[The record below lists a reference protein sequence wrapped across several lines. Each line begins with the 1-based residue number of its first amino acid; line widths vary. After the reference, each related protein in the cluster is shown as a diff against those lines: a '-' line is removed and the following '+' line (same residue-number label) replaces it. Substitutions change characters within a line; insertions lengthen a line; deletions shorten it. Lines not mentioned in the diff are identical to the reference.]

1 MNIEGVEII
10 GGRPDQPLPFSPAV
24 RVGQWL
30 FVSGQASTDEHGQ
43 IVVGSFAEEFQ
54 RSMGNLS
61 QVLTAAN
68 ASLESVVQVRAYV
81 GRKEDLAE
89 YNRLYREWFK
99 APYPARTTLI
109 GCLSDVLKFEI
120 DAMAFVSK

>member
-1 MNIEGVEII
+1 
-10 GGRPDQPLPFSPAV
+10 
-24 RVGQWL
+24 
-30 FVSGQASTDEHGQ
+30 
-43 IVVGSFAEEFQ
+43 
-54 RSMGNLS
+54 MGNLS

-81 GRKEDLAE
+81 GRKEYLDE

-99 APYPARTTLI
+99 PPYPARTTLI

-120 DAMAFVSK
+120 DAMAIVSK